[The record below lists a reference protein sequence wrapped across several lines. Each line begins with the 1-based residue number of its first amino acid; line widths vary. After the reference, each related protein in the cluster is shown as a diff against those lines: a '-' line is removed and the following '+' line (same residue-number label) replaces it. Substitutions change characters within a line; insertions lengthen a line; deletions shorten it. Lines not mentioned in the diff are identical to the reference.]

1 MSNHRLIVETPD
13 SLNVE
18 YVIEEKNIDGKSEPS
33 TWIVGEY
40 MMAGEPNRNKRVY
53 NVHEMAKEVARYI

>member
-1 MSNHRLIVETPD
+1 MSAHKLIVETPD

-18 YVIEEKNIDGKSEPS
+18 YVIEEKNTNGQSVPS

-40 MMAGEPNRNKRVY
+40 MMAGTANRNKRGF
-53 NVHEMAKEVARYI
+53 NFN